1 MFPESWHEI
10 RFYWLRTEFFGQEAP
25 NMGIFS
31 RFTDIVNANIN
42 AMLDKAEDPE
52 KIVRL
57 MIQEMED
64 TLVEVRSSAA
74 RAIADRKQLDRKLEA
89 VRAELAE
96 WDHKAELAVR
106 KERDDLARAALAERS
121 KVSERVEI
129 IKHQHG
135 QVDEALANLKDDIVR
150 LEEKLT
156 DAKTR
161 QKALVM
167 RHQTASDRLEVR
179 KHTHETRIDDAL
191 VRFEQFERKME
202 NMEGRVEAY
211 DLTPTR
217 DLRREISSLENDES
231 VEEALA
237 DLKQRIRA
245 GEDSGQQA

>member
-1 MFPESWHEI
+1 
-10 RFYWLRTEFFGQEAP
+10 
-25 NMGIFS
+25 MGIFS

-74 RAIADRKQLDRKLEA
+74 RAIADRKQLDRKLGG
-89 VRAELAE
+89 VKAELAD

-106 KERDDLARAALAERS
+106 KNRDDLARAALAERA
-121 KVSERVEI
+121 KVSERVGL
-129 IKHQHG
+129 IKKQHG
-135 QVDEALANLKDDIVR
+135 LVDEALARLKEDIVR

-202 NMEGRVEAY
+202 NVEGRVEAY
-211 DLTPTR
+211 DLSPTR
-217 DLRREISSLENDES
+217 DLRREFTSIQGDES
-231 VEEALA
+231 VEQALA
-237 DLKQRIRA
+237 DLKQRIQT
-245 GEDSGQQA
+245 GHDGGQQA

>member
-1 MFPESWHEI
+1 
-10 RFYWLRTEFFGQEAP
+10 
-25 NMGIFS
+25 MGIFS

-74 RAIADRKQLDRKLEA
+74 RAIADRKQLDRKLDG
-89 VRAELAE
+89 VKAELAD

-106 KERDDLARAALAERS
+106 KNRDDLARAALAERA
-121 KVSERVEI
+121 KVSERVGL
-129 IKHQHG
+129 IKKQHG
-135 QVDEALANLKDDIVR
+135 LVDEALARLKEDIVR

-211 DLTPTR
+211 DLSPTR
-217 DLRREISSLENDES
+217 DLRREFTSIQGDES
-231 VEEALA
+231 VEKALA
-237 DLKQRIRA
+237 DLKQRIQT
-245 GEDSGQQA
+245 GHDGGQQA

>member
-1 MFPESWHEI
+1 
-10 RFYWLRTEFFGQEAP
+10 
-25 NMGIFS
+25 MGIFS

-74 RAIADRKQLDRKLEA
+74 RAIADRKQLDRKLNA
-89 VRAELAE
+89 VKRELGD

-106 KERDDLARAALAERS
+106 KNRDDLARAALAERA
-121 KVSERVEI
+121 KVSERVEL
-129 IKHQHG
+129 IKKQHG
-135 QVDEALANLKDDIVR
+135 QVDEALARLKEDIVR

-211 DLTPTR
+211 DLSPTR
-217 DLRREISSLENDES
+217 DLRREFSSIEGDES
-231 VEEALA
+231 VEKALA
-237 DLKQRIRA
+237 DLKQRVQT
-245 GEDSGQQA
+245 GHDGGQQA

>member
-1 MFPESWHEI
+1 
-10 RFYWLRTEFFGQEAP
+10 
-25 NMGIFS
+25 MGIFS

-89 VRAELAE
+89 VKAELAE

-217 DLRREISSLENDES
+217 DLRREFSSLENDES
-231 VEEALA
+231 VEQALA

-245 GEDSGQQA
+245 GDDSGQQA

>member
-1 MFPESWHEI
+1 
-10 RFYWLRTEFFGQEAP
+10 
-25 NMGIFS
+25 MGIFS

-74 RAIADRKQLDRKLEA
+74 RAIADRKQLDRRLEA
-89 VRAELAE
+89 VKAELAE

-106 KERDDLARAALAERS
+106 KDRDDLARAALAERS

-179 KHTHETRIDDAL
+179 KHTHETKIDDAL

-217 DLRREISSLENDES
+217 DLRREFSSLENNES
-231 VEEALA
+231 VEQALA
-237 DLKQRIRA
+237 DLKQRIRT
-245 GEDSGQQA
+245 GDDSGQQA

>member
-1 MFPESWHEI
+1 
-10 RFYWLRTEFFGQEAP
+10 
-25 NMGIFS
+25 MGIFS

-74 RAIADRKQLDRKLEA
+74 RAIADRKQLDRKLDA
-89 VRAELAE
+89 VKAELTE
-96 WDHKAELAVR
+96 WEHKAELAVR
-106 KERDDLARAALAERS
+106 KNRDDLARAALAEQA
-121 KVSERVEI
+121 KVAERVEI
-129 IKHQHG
+129 VRKQHA
-135 QVDEALANLKDDIVR
+135 QVDDGLARLKEDIVK
-150 LEEKLT
+150 LEDKLT

-161 QKALVM
+161 QKALLM

-179 KHTHETRIDDAL
+179 KHTHENKIDDAL

-211 DLTPTR
+211 DLGR
-217 DLRREISSLENDES
+217 KKDLRKEFVTLETGES
-231 VEEALA
+231 VEQALV
-237 DLKQRIRA
+237 DLKKRIQA
-245 GEDSGQQA
+245 GDDKGQQA

>member
-1 MFPESWHEI
+1 
-10 RFYWLRTEFFGQEAP
+10 
-25 NMGIFS
+25 MGIFS

-74 RAIADRKQLDRKLEA
+74 RAIADRKQLDRKLDG
-89 VRAELAE
+89 VKAELAD

-106 KERDDLARAALAERS
+106 KNRDDLARAALAERA
-121 KVSERVEI
+121 KVSERVEL
-129 IKHQHG
+129 IKKQHG
-135 QVDEALANLKDDIVR
+135 QVDEALARLKEDIVR

-211 DLTPTR
+211 DLSPTR
-217 DLRREISSLENDES
+217 DLRREFTSIQGDES
-231 VEEALA
+231 VEKALA
-237 DLKQRIRA
+237 DLKQRIQT
-245 GEDSGQQA
+245 GHDGGQQA

>member
-1 MFPESWHEI
+1 
-10 RFYWLRTEFFGQEAP
+10 
-25 NMGIFS
+25 MGIFS

-74 RAIADRKQLDRKLEA
+74 RAIADRKQLDRKLDG
-89 VRAELAE
+89 VKAELAD

-106 KERDDLARAALAERS
+106 KNRDDLARAALAERA
-121 KVSERVEI
+121 KVSERVEL
-129 IKHQHG
+129 IKKQHG
-135 QVDEALANLKDDIVR
+135 QVDEALARLKEDIVR

-211 DLTPTR
+211 DLSPTR
-217 DLRREISSLENDES
+217 DLRREFTSIQGDES
-231 VEEALA
+231 VEQALA
-237 DLKQRIRA
+237 DLKQRIQT
-245 GEDSGQQA
+245 GHDGGQQA